1 MVRLTVDLVM
11 KNSNVLRNR
20 KDESLA
26 RHLRRITHL
35 NFSNKNIDEVE
46 DLTMCRNL
54 TVLYLYD
61 NNINQIKNLGS
72 NLTHLYLQNN
82 CISCIENL
90 SGLKRLE
97 KLYLGGNCLTVVEG
111 LEGLRELRELHIE
124 NQRLPPGEKLLFD
137 PRTLHFLGISLSVLN
152 ISNNNI
158 DELKDLAVLENL
170 TQFVAAD
177 NQLKE
182 IKDLEFVLSKW
193 TKLCRMDLSGNP
205 VCLKPKYR
213 EKVTIISKTLEILD
227 GKEIKEM
234 ARQFLLNWKA
244 SRISKKKKNLENMTG
259 PSLLPQLYESDNY
272 RSLLPVYNQNFR
284 HQLLEQPKYIVMAH
298 TQSCNK
304 HGQLQRS
311 AGKRNISVIE
321 DIKSEA
327 RGMESF
333 SGCIPE
339 SECVGGQHGNERPGY
354 PTNLIN
360 LWKGEKDET
369 EGIP

>member
-1 MVRLTVDLVM
+1 MVRLTVDLIM
-11 KNSNVLRNR
+11 KNSNILRNR
-20 KDESLA
+20 KDEPLA
-26 RHLRRITHL
+26 QHLRRITHL

-61 NNINQIKNLGS
+61 NHINQIKNLGS

-111 LEGLRELRELHIE
+111 LEGLGELRELHIE

-137 PRTLHFLGISLSVLN
+137 PRTLHFLRLSLSVLN

-158 DELKDLAVLENL
+158 DELNDLAILVNL

-177 NQLKE
+177 NQIKE
-182 IKDLEFVLSKW
+182 IKDLELVLSKW
-193 TKLCRMDLSGNP
+193 TKLWRMDLSGNS

-213 EKVTIISKTLEILD
+213 DKVIIISKTLEILD

-244 SRISKKKKNLENMTG
+244 SKLSKKKKSGENMTG
-259 PSLLPQLYESDNY
+259 QSHLPHLYESDNY
-272 RSLLPVYNQNFR
+272 RSQMPVSNQNLR
-284 HQLLEQPKYIVMAH
+284 HQLMEQPKYIAMAQ
-298 TQSCNK
+298 TQSSNK
-304 HGQLQRS
+304 HGELQRS
-311 AGKRNISVIE
+311 IWRNISIIE
-321 DIKSEA
+321 NIRQLAIKD
-327 RGMESF
+327 
-333 SGCIPE
+333 PE
-339 SECVGGQHGNERPGY
+339 DTLPG
-354 PTNLIN
+354 
-360 LWKGEKDET
+360 
-369 EGIP
+369 

>member
-1 MVRLTVDLVM
+1 MVRLTVDLIM
-11 KNSNVLRNR
+11 KNSNILRNR
-20 KDESLA
+20 KDEPLA
-26 RHLRRITHL
+26 QHLRRITHL

-61 NNINQIKNLGS
+61 NHINQIKNLGS

-111 LEGLRELRELHIE
+111 LEGLGELRELHIE

-137 PRTLHFLGISLSVLN
+137 PRTLHFLRLSLSVLN

-158 DELKDLAVLENL
+158 DELNDLAILVNL

-177 NQLKE
+177 NQIKE
-182 IKDLEFVLSKW
+182 IKDLELVLSKW
-193 TKLCRMDLSGNP
+193 TKLWRMDLSGNS

-213 EKVTIISKTLEILD
+213 DKVIIISKTLEILD

-244 SRISKKKKNLENMTG
+244 SKLSKKKKSGENMTG
-259 PSLLPQLYESDNY
+259 QSHLPHL
-272 RSLLPVYNQNFR
+272 
-284 HQLLEQPKYIVMAH
+284 
-298 TQSCNK
+298 CN
-304 HGQLQRS
+304 
-311 AGKRNISVIE
+311 
-321 DIKSEA
+321 
-327 RGMESF
+327 
-333 SGCIPE
+333 
-339 SECVGGQHGNERPGY
+339 
-354 PTNLIN
+354 
-360 LWKGEKDET
+360 
-369 EGIP
+369 